1 MTDIVVRLRAV
12 SAAFLNPD
20 GDLVEALLQS
30 DRDDVAAEAA
40 TEIETLRALLNEAK
54 PFVTY
59 VARAP
64 WAIDGINRMDA
75 TRLLTRMDL
84 S

>member
-1 MTDIVVRLRAV
+1 MTDIVERLRAV

-40 TEIETLRALLNEAK
+40 DEIETLRAKLREAEDDSGALAHGRE
-54 PFVTY
+54 Y
-59 VARAP
+59 EERLRHRREAR
-64 WAIDGINRMDA
+64 DK
-75 TRLLTRMDL
+75 DL